1 MMKNRKRLLFGVFL
15 PLFIGAIIY
24 IVLSPNAYLTK
35 LFWNMIRIDN
45 PFVGVRVS
53 KMHIVVRM
61 IRYYLCDF
69 MWALALTQSI
79 IVILGDKNLL
89 ISGFVGIGFCSVCEI
104 AQLFDSVP
112 GTFDHID
119 LIVENLAVIFSILTS
134 LFIRRLH
141 YEKGS

>member
-1 MMKNRKRLLFGVFL
+1 MDAKND
-15 PLFIGAIIY
+15 
-24 IVLSPNAYLTK
+24 TE
-35 LFWNMIRIDN
+35 
-45 PFVGVRVS
+45 
-53 KMHIVVRM
+53 VVK
-61 IRYYLCDF
+61 
-69 MWALALTQSI
+69 QSMSSA
-79 IVILGDKNLL
+79 

-134 LFIRRLH
+134 LYIWRLH